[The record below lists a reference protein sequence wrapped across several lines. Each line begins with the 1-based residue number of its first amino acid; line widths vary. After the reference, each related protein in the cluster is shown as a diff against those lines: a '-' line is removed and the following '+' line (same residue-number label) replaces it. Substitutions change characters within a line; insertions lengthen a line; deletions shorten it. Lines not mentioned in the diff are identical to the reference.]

1 MRLTDDVA
9 AALSY
14 AHDHGIVHR
23 DVKPENIMLT
33 GGRAVVADFGIARA
47 LQVAGGERLTGT
59 GLALGTPH
67 YMSPEQ
73 AMGDRELDARSDVYS
88 LGAMLYEMLGGGGP
102 TVHGQHGA
110 GDRGQSPGSATRDSA
125 LPPPGPQSNLAIL
138 TPSTPPPLQPFAGR
152 RQPEEVDGR

>member
-1 MRLTDDVA
+1 MGCNKIRQRLPRF
-9 AALSY
+9 SY

-73 AMGDRELDARSDVYS
+73 AVGDRELDARSDVYS
-88 LGAMLYEMLGGGGP
+88 LGAMLYEMLGGDPPYTGSTAQAIVAKVRGRQAVIQP
-102 TVHGQHGA
+102 CHPP
-110 GDRGQSPGSATRDSA
+110 DRRV
-125 LPPPGPQSNLAIL
+125 I
-138 TPSTPPPLQPFAGR
+138 
-152 RQPEEVDGR
+152 